1 MRAIFYIGIFLLTI
15 VGCKAKKEVTKSEI
29 TTSDGETIGK
39 YFSQSEEV
47 KSKETLEANKGKNAI
62 VYGTIIQVDFVN
74 KAGKSTGIKET
85 LLKLD
90 DGETVHLRNKGDS
103 TYFYPDL
110 VNKKVKMTAVIFY
123 GGIDSDNP
131 EHQSRI
137 GYRIDYTLITEI
149 D

>member
-1 MRAIFYIGIFLLTI
+1 MRNFINIFFLLSLLFS
-15 VGCKAKKEVTKSEI
+15 CSSRKEVVLEEKINVNSSI
-29 TTSDGETIGK
+29 S
-39 YFSQSEEV
+39 EV
-47 KSKETLEANKGKNAI
+47 KNKIQMEEAKGKSVT
-62 VYGTIIQVDFVN
+62 VYGTIIQEDFVN

-85 LLKLD
+85 LLKLE